1 MCKNWNIK
9 TRRGPM
15 LNLFKSVPARRRAMA
30 ALKPFIAFTQHS
42 ATRAVPNDW
51 LQPHVLGFLST
62 AITLI
67 AEAPNGPLQSH
78 ALGAVQ
84 TSVMVSIT
92 GGSAQVA
99 GEEITLLSS
108 KRDPEFMAGCRAAY
122 QFVEALSLEHHRHVS
137 DKAGLGPFVPEQASG
152 DDIGLN
158 AHGLW
163 REHVVHYLTQAA
175 GHG

>member
-1 MCKNWNIK
+1 
-9 TRRGPM
+9 M
-15 LNLFKSVPARRRAMA
+15 LNLFKSVPARRRTIA
-30 ALKPFIAFTQHS
+30 ALKPFVAFTQDA

-51 LQPHVLGFLST
+51 LQPHILGFLST

-67 AEAPNGPLQSH
+67 AEASKGPLRSH

-108 KRDPEFMAGCRAAY
+108 RRDPEFMAGCHAAY
-122 QFVEALSLEHHRHVS
+122 QFVEALSLERHRHVS
-137 DKAGLGPFVPEQASG
+137 DKAGLGPFVPEHASE
-152 DDIGLN
+152 DDGRLN

-163 REHVVHYLTQAA
+163 RDHVVHYLTQAA